1 MAEQGAVPAGA
12 PTTGGTTGG
21 TASREG
27 PTRGAAGDGARSH
40 RTGAGRRGRPSRYR
54 AARTRAEL
62 AAAGSGAAVAGLG
75 AGAVAAWWS
84 GPAWHTPALVLVA
97 SAGTVLAV
105 VDARTHRLPDAILL
119 PAWAAVTA
127 LLGAAALGAGDAS
140 ALVRALAGGA
150 LAFGAYAALRLAH
163 PPGLGFGDVKLAG
176 LLGVPL
182 AWLGWPELAVGLAAP
197 FVLGGAWAAGLV
209 ALRRATRSTAEP
221 FGPFMVAGAAL
232 AAVLGDAV
240 AAAYAPG

>member
-1 MAEQGAVPAGA
+1 MDDAGAPPARTATVPRMAEQGAVPGGA
-12 PTTGGTTGG
+12 PTADGTTHG
-21 TASREG
+21 
-27 PTRGAAGDGARSH
+27 
-40 RTGAGRRGRPSRYR
+40 TGAGRRCPRPGRRVAR
-54 AARTRAEL
+54 ARSEL
-62 AAAGSGAAVAGLG
+62 AAAGTGAAVAALG
-75 AGAVAAWWS
+75 AGAVTAWWS

-97 SAGTVLAV
+97 AAGTVLAV

-119 PAWAAVTA
+119 PAWATVTA
-127 LLGAAALGAGDAS
+127 LLGVAALGSGDAS

-209 ALRRATRSTAEP
+209 ALRRATRSTAVP